1 MVLNRDAVAEANAQ
15 EQSLSPPTMPD
26 LTGPRYGFSHTI
38 DSALTTLSRAN
49 IAPERITIKSGGP
62 GWRSR
67 RVVEQHPPPGSALTA
82 DKDVRLTV
90 GGEGLFYYL
99 PTGMREGGR
108 EDELG
113 AEELTALF
121 DDPVEKAAYFVRQ
134 GGLYFDLR
142 PENGV
147 GCARWIRLFGVAPE
161 DWPREK
167 WGQLVVLLPWLHNM
181 AGTEDGLELA
191 LKTLLDLD
199 MKSVSWLP
207 RVTRLGSEQ
216 MSGLG
221 ARASQLGVDLVVGDG
236 LEDEAA
242 LRITLGPVT
251 LADYDTYHTGE
262 GARRLEQALRL
273 VLPYHLEYRVD
284 WLVGD
289 DSRAPQ
295 LGVAEVN
302 SVLGINSHLGWELG
316 SSL

>member
-1 MVLNRDAVAEANAQ
+1 MDIDRDTGAKARAR
-15 EQSLSPPTMPD
+15 EQSPPTMPD
-26 LTGPRYGFSHTI
+26 LTRPRYGFSHDI
-38 DSALTTLSRAN
+38 DSALTSLARAD

-67 RVVEQHPPPGSALTA
+67 RVVEQDPPPGHALTA
-82 DKDVRLTV
+82 DKDVKLTV

-99 PTGMREGGR
+99 PTGMRDGGGEG
-108 EDELG
+108 ELG
-113 AEELTALF
+113 TEELAALF

-147 GCARWIRLFGVAPE
+147 GCARWIRLFGVVPE

-167 WGQLVVLLPWLHNM
+167 WGRLVVLLPWLHGI
-181 AGTEDGLELA
+181 AGTEGGLRLA

-199 MKSVSWLP
+199 LKLVSWVP
-207 RVTRLGSEQ
+207 RVTRLGPGQ

-236 LEDEAA
+236 LDDEAT
-242 LRITLGPVT
+242 LRLTLGPVT
-251 LADYDTYHTGE
+251 LADYDTYHAGE

-302 SVLGINSHLGWELG
+302 SVLGINSHLGWGLG
-316 SSL
+316 GSL